1 MFAKFAKFAKNTRSL
16 ALVLCAYAGV
26 ASADPASPLQQYIA
40 IDAPTFAL
48 THVTVIDGTGATART
63 DQTIVVSGGKIV
75 SVGPSAHARIP
86 KDAKVL
92 DRTGATVMP
101 GIVGMHDHL
110 FMMGT
115 AAYRPRA
122 LTEPEPV
129 QSVRLYLANGVTTIR
144 TTGSVDPAADLNIK
158 RLIEDGKEP
167 GPKVF
172 VTGPYL
178 EGAGTQ
184 FLDMLPLRGPDDA
197 RASVEYWASQG
208 ATSFKAYMHITRD
221 ELAAATKAAHAKGLK
236 VTGHLCTI
244 GFRDAAALGIDN
256 VEHGFLFD
264 SDFLPSRKTD
274 ECPDGPT
281 FDKAFAALDVNGP
294 QVKAAFDDLIAH
306 HVAVTSTLAV
316 FEGFYREDIPARV
329 LELLSPEARE
339 IALAAKMALGG
350 KRKEVRELLRAA
362 VKKDFELERAFV
374 RAGGTLLAGADPT
387 GTGDTLA
394 GVADL
399 RGIELLVDAG
409 FTPVEAIHVATQ
421 NGATFL
427 GEDARIGTI
436 AAGKQADLI
445 VVRGA
450 PATTITDIEKI
461 ELVFKDGVGYDPTKL
476 VDTVRGKVGM

>member
-1 MFAKFAKFAKNTRSL
+1 MFAKTSHALALALCALPSL
-16 ALVLCAYAGV
+16 AT
-26 ASADPASPLQQYIA
+26 ADTAAPVSPLQQYIA
-40 IDAPTFAL
+40 IDAPSFAL
-48 THVTVIDGTGATART
+48 THVTVIDGTGAPARAE
-63 DQTIVVSGGKIV
+63 QTIVVASGKIV
-75 SVGPSAHARIP
+75 SVGPSAHAKIP
-86 KDAKVL
+86 KDAKVF
-92 DRTGATVMP
+92 DRSGTTVMP

-115 AAYRPRA
+115 AAYRPLA

-129 QSVRLYLANGVTTIR
+129 QSVRLYLASGVTTIR

-158 RLIEDGKEP
+158 RLIEEGKEP

-178 EGAGTQ
+178 EGAGTP

-221 ELAAATKAAHAKGLK
+221 ELAAATTAAHAKGLK

-244 GFRDAAALGIDN
+244 GFHDAAALGIDN

-274 ECPDGPT
+274 ECPDGAT

-339 IALAAKMALGG
+339 IALAAKMGLGG

-362 VKKDFELERAFV
+362 VKKDFEMERAFV
-374 RAGGTLLAGADPT
+374 KAGGTLLAGADPT

-394 GVADL
+394 GLADL
-399 RGIELLVDAG
+399 RGIELLVDVG
-409 FTPVEAIHVATQ
+409 FTPVEAIHIATQ
-421 NGATFL
+421 NGAVFL
-427 GEDARIGTI
+427 GEDARTGTI
-436 AAGKQADLI
+436 ATGKQADLV

-450 PATTITDIEKI
+450 PATTISDIEKI
-461 ELVFKDGVGYDPTKL
+461 ELVFKDGVGYDPSKL
-476 VDTVRGKVGM
+476 IDTVRGKVGM